1 MQYALD
7 NGSVHMHAKIN
18 ARIAQVDEHGGD
30 IYKRYETTPGRVLL
44 GALAKN
50 AKAPFDLVN
59 NLLRKKDVQRVIDTV
74 YRYCGQ
80 KESVIFCDQ
89 IMSMGFAKPLK
100 RGYPLA
106 KMIWSYQMTNGASS
120 KIPAIR

>member
-1 MQYALD
+1 ML
-7 NGSVHMHAKIN
+7 I
-18 ARIAQVDEHGGD
+18 
-30 IYKRYETTPGRVLL
+30 
-44 GALAKN
+44 GALLPKN

-89 IMSMGFAKPLK
+89 IMSMGFREAFKAGISFGKDDMVVPDDKWGIVDATRDQVKDFEQQYICLLYTSPSP
-100 RGYPLA
+100 RDLSTSRMP
-106 KMIWSYQMTNGASS
+106 SS
-120 KIPAIR
+120 A